1 MAPNYN
7 AFANNPYL
15 NTQPQP
21 QTNILWVQGLEGAKQ
36 HLVAA
41 NASMALWDTQDQKIY
56 IKSCDQSGVPQTMRI
71 LSYVEETPVESAP
84 ANIDT
89 SAFATKDDLTSI
101 EDKLGGL
108 ANLVAELSNKL
119 DTKPPYNN
127 KKGGQHNG

>member
-41 NASMALWDTQDQKIY
+41 NASMGWDA
-56 IKSCDQSGVPQTMRI
+56 R
-71 LSYVEETPVESAP
+71 
-84 ANIDT
+84 
-89 SAFATKDDLTSI
+89 
-101 EDKLGGL
+101 
-108 ANLVAELSNKL
+108 
-119 DTKPPYNN
+119 
-127 KKGGQHNG
+127 